1 MTREDDRW
9 GDDVFVGET
18 GQDLNLGTGLMA
30 ACLTS
35 ALLWEKTLSKRAER
49 KRPEITGKSEEP

>member
-1 MTREDDRW
+1 MDDRW

-35 ALLWEKTLSKRAER
+35 ALLWEKSSDFEQKGREEEARDNR
-49 KRPEITGKSEEP
+49 KK